1 MEKIYEESEGKPE
14 AKPAH
19 EVMRTNPDVK
29 AALAPWR
36 FHVGSLV
43 KTPGKILGKSWENHG
58 KIMGKSWE
66 NHVLSR

>member
-43 KTPGKILGKSWENHG
+43 KTPGKI
-58 KIMGKSWE
+58 MF
-66 NHVLSR
+66 